1 MKPLAGVKVVE
12 LSTFVAGPVTARLL
26 ADLGADVIKVEPPAG
41 DGWRATA
48 MAYRSLTYSDV
59 QNPVF
64 DIYNTGKRMV
74 ALNLKN
80 PDGMEAM
87 EKLLA
92 DADVFVT
99 NLRPAALQRLGLDY
113 EALKAKY
120 PKLVYA
126 ILLGYGDKGPDAGMP
141 AYDTS
146 AFWAKS
152 GFLRDQGVLTE
163 DYRPVQPPFAVGDT
177 ISGYLLMGQIC
188 AALVRQKET
197 GLGDYVKSGLFHN
210 AIFTMGTME
219 IVTQPGGRVFP
230 DSRPSYGTMAGDFR
244 CSDDEWIYIS
254 GYSTKMYHD
263 MHVLLGKPEW
273 DDEPRYQGMGRW
285 TNRDEYY
292 TKAKEIFETKPST
305 YWLQR
310 AKELDIPMV
319 RMGHYKDLHTDEQ
332 AWANGYLENMTHP
345 NGEVTVMPRSPIEMD
360 SVGELTSYPAGLIGA
375 DTAEVLQELGYTQ
388 DQIEAMKSAGAIVI
402 G

>member
-26 ADLGADVIKVEPPAG
+26 ADLGADVIKVEAPAG

-48 MAYRSLTYSDV
+48 KNYLPLTYSDE

-64 DIYNTGKRMV
+64 DIYNTGKRFV
-74 ALNLKN
+74 SLNLKTAE
-80 PDGMEAM
+80 GMEAM

-92 DADVFVT
+92 EADVFVT
-99 NLRPAALQRLGLDY
+99 NLRPGALQRLALDY
-113 EALKAKY
+113 ETLKGKY
-120 PKLVYA
+120 PKLVYG
-126 ILLGYGDKGPDAGMP
+126 ILLGYGEKGPDAGKP

-152 GFLRDQGVLTE
+152 GFLRDQGVLKE
-163 DYRPVQPPFAVGDT
+163 DYQPVQPPFAVGDT
-177 ISGYLLMGQIC
+177 VSGYLLMGQIC

-197 GLGDYVKSGLFHN
+197 GLGDCVKSGLFHN
-210 AIFTMGTME
+210 AIFSMGTME

-230 DSRPSYGTMAGDFR
+230 DTRAAYGMAGDFR
-244 CSDDEWIYIS
+244 CADGEWIYIS
-254 GYSTKMYHD
+254 GYSVKMYHD
-263 MHVLLGKPEW
+263 MHALLGKEEW
-273 DDEPRYQGMGRW
+273 DDEPKYQGLNRW
-285 TNRDEYY
+285 NNREEYY
-292 TKAKEIFETKPST
+292 NNAKEIFLTKPSD

-310 AKELDIPMV
+310 ARELDIPMV

-345 NGEVTVMPRSPIEMD
+345 NGQVTVMPRSPIEME
-360 SVGELTSYPAGLIGA
+360 SVGEPETRPAGLIGA
-375 DTAEVLQELGYTQ
+375 DTAAVLRELGYTEEQ
-388 DQIEAMKSAGAIVI
+388 LEAMKSAGAIVI